1 MKRAIA
7 MAMIA
12 STLLA
17 GLAAAQPSSHG
28 KAAATKGGEASA
40 DASRSMDA
48 PYLAVPVVRDGRLL
62 NYLFVS
68 IRIEI
73 APGVDVWRTREQAH
87 FLRDALV
94 RACPR
99 ESARRSERPESPERG
114 PRHRSVPRRRRPD
127 ARRAGGGADFHHR
140 HPFEPGF
147 GELDPACGAA
157 TSSRSIAPESGFW
170 QVPRRSAGGKR
181 RPVEI
186 GAAASP

>member
-17 GLAAAQPSSHG
+17 GLAAAQPSGGGHG
-28 KAAATKGGEASA
+28 KAATKGGEASA

-48 PYLAVPVVRDGRLL
+48 PYLAVPVVRDGQLI

-73 APGVDVWRTREQAH
+73 AQGVDLWRTREQAH

-94 RACPR
+94 RACHTNRLDDPNDPNHLN
-99 ESARRSERPESPERG
+99 EARALEVFRAAAVQALGERAVGRISI
-114 PRHRSVPRRRRPD
+114 V
-127 ARRAGGGADFHHR
+127 
-140 HPFEPGF
+140 
-147 GELDPACGAA
+147 A
-157 TSSRSIAPESGFW
+157 THSSRG
-170 QVPRRSAGGKR
+170 Q
-181 RPVEI
+181 
-186 GAAASP
+186 AS